1 MYVTTYDMLILG
13 SISAHHA
20 YGAIER
26 FVLHPDVSFF
36 LVAFSNENFAISNK
50 IKFPSLKNNG
60 AKSNEPVNLEAI
72 NTEDRAAVE
81 ELMKDAKINEL
92 NKAI

>member
-1 MYVTTYDMLILG
+1 MYYVCTTYDLLILG

-36 LVAFSNENFAISNK
+36 LVAFSNENFAKTKTLPKQQNNWL
-50 IKFPSLKNNG
+50 KFNP
-60 AKSNEPVNLEAI
+60 PP
-72 NTEDRAAVE
+72 
-81 ELMKDAKINEL
+81 
-92 NKAI
+92 

>member
-1 MYVTTYDMLILG
+1 MYYVCTTYDMLILG

-36 LVAFSNENFAISNK
+36 LVAFQTKTLLSAT
-50 IKFPSLKNNG
+50 
-60 AKSNEPVNLEAI
+60 KSNFQEI
-72 NTEDRAAVE
+72 
-81 ELMKDAKINEL
+81 
-92 NKAI
+92 

>member
-1 MYVTTYDMLILG
+1 MYYVCTTYDMLILG

-36 LVAFSNENFAISNK
+36 LVAFQTK
-50 IKFPSLKNNG
+50 TLPS
-60 AKSNEPVNLEAI
+60 ATKSNFQEI
-72 NTEDRAAVE
+72 
-81 ELMKDAKINEL
+81 
-92 NKAI
+92 